1 MVYSKSQLNH
11 LSQVEFYKV
20 VISNYISK
28 IIMFTIKE
36 KYNHNE
42 LICKKEKKKVCFFS
56 QNVFE
61 KT

>member
-1 MVYSKSQLNH
+1 MVYSKSQLTH
-11 LSQVEFYKV
+11 LSQVGFCKV

-42 LICKKEKKKVCFFS
+42 LICKKEKKRYVFFS
-56 QNVFE
+56 
-61 KT
+61 KCL